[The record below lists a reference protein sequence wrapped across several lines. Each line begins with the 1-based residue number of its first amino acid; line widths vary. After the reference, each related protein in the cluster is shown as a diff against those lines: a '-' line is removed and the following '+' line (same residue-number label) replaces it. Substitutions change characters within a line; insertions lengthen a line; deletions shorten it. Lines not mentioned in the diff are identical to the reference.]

1 MLQNF
6 HPAHFEGIDLETKQ
20 NITCV
25 AETVEK
31 IIIYNYNNT
40 KTDEYSSLYHLAVR
54 DVTWAL
60 RWGLI
65 VEAIVRI
72 AQHNDGTFVTK
83 RIIIKKFIPA
93 SWEE

>member
-6 HPAHFEGIDLETKQ
+6 HQEHFEGIDLETKQ
-20 NITCV
+20 NITCI

-40 KTDEYSSLYHLAVR
+40 KTDEYSSLYYLAVR
-54 DVTWAL
+54 DITWAL

-72 AQHNDGTFVTK
+72 AQNNDGTFITK